1 MTEPRRDTRTIR
13 KPKQGVGWALRL
25 GTVAVAAMG
34 AYVGFEFFASPAEA
48 AWTWDKLLWFLQ
60 TSTYIYL
67 LFGFV
72 CILGSLAGDED

>member
-1 MTEPRRDTRTIR
+1 MPEPRPDTRTIR
-13 KPKQGVGWALRL
+13 KLKHGVGWALRL

-48 AWTWDKLLWFLQ
+48 AWSWDKLLWFLQ
-60 TSTYIYL
+60 TSTYIYV

-72 CILGSLAGDED
+72 CILGALADDKD